1 MSGQKRFT
9 TKLLDKC
16 VNRCYNKSAD
26 GRQTKGE
33 KAMKNKTKITL
44 KGIENLEKEI
54 FGDVTVVP
62 FISPEIVAAIESE
75 ERAHDNGSA
84 L

>member
-1 MSGQKRFT
+1 
-9 TKLLDKC
+9 
-16 VNRCYNKSAD
+16 
-26 GRQTKGE
+26 
-33 KAMKNKTKITL
+33 MKNKTKITL

-75 ERAHDNGSA
+75 ERAQDNGSA